1 LSEWRITFIHI
12 FRNALTPIVTVGGP
26 MLAGMIVGSFF
37 IESIFR
43 IPGVGLYF
51 VSGVQNRDYSLIM
64 ATTILWTFII
74 SITYLLT
81 DLVYAALDPRVTFV
95 KET

>member
-1 LSEWRITFIHI
+1 
-12 FRNALTPIVTVGGP
+12 
-26 MLAGMIVGSFF
+26 MLAGMITGSFF

-64 ATTILWTFII
+64 ATTILWTFLI
-74 SITYLLT
+74 SITYLIT
-81 DLVYAALDPRVTFV
+81 DLVYALLDPRVTYV